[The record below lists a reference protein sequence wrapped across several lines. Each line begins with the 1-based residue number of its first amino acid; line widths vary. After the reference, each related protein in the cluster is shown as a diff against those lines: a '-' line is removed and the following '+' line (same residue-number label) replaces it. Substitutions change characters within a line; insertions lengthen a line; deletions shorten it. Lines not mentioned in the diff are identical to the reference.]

1 MQAAVLIQPGHAG
14 RIVQSEEGMVAGDGS
29 GSLKWETVSKAEL
42 CRTSVFTVFERM
54 SSGPDGR
61 LGKFAVLESRDWAVV
76 IPYLRDASGESFLM
90 VRQYRHGSDTA
101 SLEFPGGVIEDGEE
115 PAHAAARELAEETGW
130 ISERILHAGT
140 VFPNPA
146 IQSNRYHV
154 YLALDPHPAVERN
167 LDEHEVV
174 DALLLPAREV
184 RDSMGEGETSH
195 ALMCTALFLAEKC
208 MRKFGIDAE
217 FTLPR

>member
-1 MQAAVLIQPGHAG
+1 
-14 RIVQSEEGMVAGDGS
+14 MVAGDGS
-29 GSLKWETVSKAEL
+29 GSLKWETVSSVEL
-42 CRTSVFTVFERM
+42 CRTSVFTVYERL

-61 LGKFAVLESRDWAVV
+61 MGKFAVMDARDWAVV
-76 IPYLRDASGESFLM
+76 IPYLRNSSGESFLM
-90 VRQYRHGSDTA
+90 VRQYRHGSDTS
-101 SLEFPGGVIEDGEE
+101 SLEFPGGVTEDGED

-130 ISERILHAGT
+130 ISDRIVHAGT

-154 YLALDPHPAVERN
+154 YLALDPRPAVERK

-184 RDSMGEGETSH
+184 RDALGEGEMSH

-208 MRKFGIDAE
+208 MRKLGIRAD
-217 FTLPR
+217 FTLPQ